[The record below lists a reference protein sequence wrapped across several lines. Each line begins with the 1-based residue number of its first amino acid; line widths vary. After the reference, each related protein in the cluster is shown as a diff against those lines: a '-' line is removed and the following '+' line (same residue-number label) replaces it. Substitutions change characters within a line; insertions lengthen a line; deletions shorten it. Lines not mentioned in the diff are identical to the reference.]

1 MSLSSV
7 FAQEDLLECV
17 IGHLPLQAIGRLGR
31 CTRMCRAV
39 VARSLPLRKKRM
51 AEIFRYRHVKMHV
64 RLPENHGTSH
74 LPGVPRM
81 GAHECTIL
89 KEGLK
94 VDEDF
99 PALLYCYLEEVPA
112 ERVIASRTFITKGD
126 VLRILDWLQHL
137 PPQRRMV
144 LELSNHKIPMP
155 KDVPKWE
162 YVGWVPA
169 TIAAHPAVRSRG
181 IRVDLRYG

>member
-17 IGHLPLQAIGRLGR
+17 IGHLPLQAVGRLGR
-31 CTRMCRAV
+31 CNHMCRTV
-39 VARSLPLRKKRM
+39 VARSLPVLKKRM
-51 AEIFRYRHVKMHV
+51 AEIFRYLHVKMHV

-81 GAHECTIL
+81 GVHECTIL

-99 PALLYCYLEEVPA
+99 PALLYCYLQEVPA
-112 ERVIASRTFITKGD
+112 ERVSASRNFITEGD

-137 PPQRRMV
+137 PPQRRVV
-144 LELSNHKIPMP
+144 LDLSTHKIPIQW
-155 KDVPKWE
+155 DCRGRRFA
-162 YVGWVPA
+162 GWVPA
-169 TIAAHPAVRSRG
+169 TISAHPAVRSRRFHVG
-181 IRVDLRYG
+181 LNN